1 MEPPG
6 ATQEDGWTPM
16 VFPSASALRTY
27 DACAQLVPHKRT
39 RTYTRAQGYSEK
51 PPLPGQR
58 TRRHP
63 TIRYLFPFSS
73 RIISSRFV
81 LCRIVLC
88 RFVSFRMSR

>member
-27 DACAQLVPHKRT
+27 DAQLVPHKRT

-51 PPLPGQR
+51 PPFRGSARVDTQ
-58 TRRHP
+58 
-63 TIRYLFPFSS
+63 LFATF
-73 RIISSRFV
+73 F
-81 LCRIVLC
+81 L
-88 RFVSFRMSR
+88 FRLV